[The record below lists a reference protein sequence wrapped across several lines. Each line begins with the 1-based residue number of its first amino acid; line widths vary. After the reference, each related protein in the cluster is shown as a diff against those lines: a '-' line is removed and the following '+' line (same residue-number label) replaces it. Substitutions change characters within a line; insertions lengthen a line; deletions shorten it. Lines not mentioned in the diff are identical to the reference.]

1 MSAGPDASSPSIGL
15 QSNLQLQR
23 VAFVQFSEMLN
34 ADTASYCLCDCY
46 NNYMRYAVIF
56 SWWIVYFFYNLQR
69 RVEIK

>member
-34 ADTASYCLCDCY
+34 ADTASYCLCDCD

-56 SWWIVYFFYNLQR
+56 S
-69 RVEIK
+69 